1 MCECKKLLSDQEIN
15 NEYIRID
22 IQISLHEV
30 DTNLQWLITLFSAQL
45 LHIGSV
51 CIKDTLIWKLDWY
64 F

>member
-30 DTNLQWLITLFSAQL
+30 NINLQRLIALFSAQL
-45 LHIGSV
+45 LHSDSIY
-51 CIKDTLIWKLDWY
+51 K
-64 F
+64 

>member
-30 DTNLQWLITLFSAQL
+30 DTNLQWLITVFSAQL

-51 CIKDTLIWKLDWY
+51 WIKDTLIWKLDWY